1 MKIETFQL
9 ERLLSEWQNRVDYD
23 LSDTGVESLH
33 LHELV
38 SREELVALH
47 ESVHLRYIQTNGVP
61 SLREAV
67 CGLYPDMNIDQVLVT
82 NGSSEANFAT
92 LWRLVEPGDE
102 VVVVLPNYLQIPG
115 MARNWGATVKACYL
129 DEKTGWAPDLG
140 ELEAQ
145 VTSKTKLIYLTNP
158 NNPTGAILSIETME
172 AIVRLAE
179 RVGAWILSDE
189 VYRGAEVDTE
199 ISPTF
204 WGMYDRALVASGLSK
219 AFALPG
225 LRIGWVAG
233 PEELIREIWSYTDY
247 TTITTGA
254 MSTALAELALR
265 PATRQRI
272 FERNR
277 EIATRNM
284 TVLTDWLK
292 NQNDVLRLVPPRIGG
307 VTFVGYELPINST
320 ELSMKLIHEQ
330 SVLIP
335 PGEACGLDGYMR
347 IGYGSKKLPAAL
359 ARIGTVLSE
368 LRA

>member
-38 SREELVALH
+38 NPEELAALH
-47 ESVHLRYIQTNGVP
+47 DSVHLRYIQTNGVP

-67 CGLYPDMNIDQVLVT
+67 CDFYPNMNKDQVLVT
-82 NGSSEANFAT
+82 NGSSEALFAT

-102 VVVVLPNYLQIPG
+102 VVVILPNYLQIPG
-115 MARNWGATVKACYL
+115 MARNWGATVKSCTL
-129 DEKTGWAPDLG
+129 DEKTDWAPDLS

-145 VTSKTKLIYLTNP
+145 VTPKTKLIYLTNP
-158 NNPTGAILSIETME
+158 NNPTGAILSIEAME
-172 AIVRLAE
+172 AIVRIAE
-179 RVGAWILSDE
+179 RVGAWLLSDE
-189 VYRGAEVDTE
+189 VYRGAEVAPE

-204 WGMYDRALVASGLSK
+204 WGMYERTLVASGLSK

-272 FERNR
+272 FQRNR
-277 EIATRNM
+277 EIASKNM
-284 TVLTDWLK
+284 TVLTDWLE
-292 NQNDVLRLVPPRIGG
+292 NHENLRLVPPKIGG
-307 VTFVGYELPINST
+307 VTFVGYDLAINST
-320 ELSMKLIHEQ
+320 ELTMKLIHEQ

-359 ARIGTVLSE
+359 ERVSKTLAE
-368 LRA
+368 LRR